1 MYATRITRHLMWAL
15 PLLALCL
22 SAYADTP
29 ANRPAGGPPFAQ
41 WPCHSYTH
49 PCGEIP
55 TRPAVSAQMPSDL
68 EGDPD
73 RGRALAHN
81 RSKGN
86 CLTCHMMQGGAQGGT
101 VAPDL
106 SQYATWGRSTEEI
119 YARIHDQR
127 AFIAGTVMPPFG
139 TNEILTEQEIMDIVS
154 YLKNSR

>member
-1 MYATRITRHLMWAL
+1 MYAKRITHHLMRAL

-41 WPCHSYTH
+41 WPCYSYTL
-49 PCGEIP
+49 PCGALS
-55 TRPAVSAQMPSDL
+55 TRPAHTAELPAAL
-68 EGDPD
+68 AGDPD
-73 RGRALAHN
+73 RGRALAHD
-81 RSKGN
+81 RRKGN
-86 CLTCHMMQGGAQGGT
+86 CLTCHLMQGGAQGGT

-106 SQYATWGRSTEEI
+106 SQYATWGRSDQEI
-119 YARIHDQR
+119 YARIFDQR
-127 AFIAGTVMPPFG
+127 AFIPGTVMPPFG